1 MSCITI
7 IPLSDN
13 KLEYKL
19 SALAYTIP
27 LYSFLMKSKIHH
39 FIKTEGLTL
48 KESNTL
54 KKETYNLIHNELVTD
69 SKK

>member
-1 MSCITI
+1 MSFYDCK
-7 IPLSDN
+7 
-13 KLEYKL
+13 KLF
-19 SALAYTIP
+19 SYTFFSGGP
-27 LYSFLMKSKIHH
+27 GVLRVKIHH